1 METPIRNNINMPY
14 PNNVNMPY
22 PNNVN
27 MPYPNNAFPMQQ
39 PLPAPIP
46 KPVLELKNVTKT
58 FGNRIAVNNVSFR
71 INEGEIFG
79 FLGPNGAGKSTTM
92 KMICGLTKIT
102 RGDIIVCGK
111 SVQSNFVE
119 TAKMIGGLIETPIMY
134 NYMSGYDNLKYYASL
149 HKDVKKSDIYYYAKI
164 VGLENRLKDKV
175 GTYSLGMKQRLGI
188 CQALLH
194 KPKLL
199 ILDEPLSGLD
209 PAGVKEIRDF
219 LKLLAKK
226 HRIAILV
233 SSHMLGEMELLCDTI
248 GIINKGYLIEQKTIN
263 QLKQGQES
271 SKRIRIKVGTPNF
284 AGKIILNEL
293 HFKVDIAGNS
303 VIVHTNEKSITQITE
318 KLIKYKILIYGIEVI
333 TRSLEDIFME
343 IINKKNSG
351 NNNIF

>member
-1 METPIRNNINMPY
+1 MLTYQKYVIRKVKILEELKRNNIIQPR
-14 PNNVNMPY
+14 PNT
-22 PNNVN
+22 
-27 MPYPNNAFPMQQ
+27 QQ
-39 PLPAPIP
+39 KIATIS

-58 FGNRIAVNNVSFR
+58 FGNRIAVNNISFK

-102 RGDIIVCGK
+102 RGNIFVCGK
-111 SVQSNFVE
+111 SVKSNFVE
-119 TAKMIGGLIETPIMY
+119 TAKLVGGLIETPIMY

-149 HKDVKKSDIYYYAKI
+149 HSDVKKSDIYTYARI

-199 ILDEPLSGLD
+199 VLDEPLSGLD

-219 LKLLAKK
+219 LKMLSRKQ
-226 HRIAILV
+226 HIAILV
-233 SSHMLGEMELLCDTI
+233 SSHMLGEMEQLCDTI
-248 GIINKGYLIEQKTIN
+248 GIINNGQLIEQKTIN

-271 SKRIRIKVGTPNF
+271 TKRVKIKVGSPNF
-284 AGKIILNEL
+284 AGKVILNEL
-293 HFKVDIAGNS
+293 KFKVDIAGDS
-303 VIVHTNEKSITQITE
+303 VIVHTNEKYISQITE
-318 KLIKYKILIYGIEVI
+318 KLVKYKILIYGIEVVSK
-333 TRSLEDIFME
+333 SLEDIFME

-351 NNNIF
+351 KHNIF